1 MFMLLDACFVRQES
15 KKEFIK

>member
-1 MFMLLDACFVRQES
+1 MFMLFDACFVRQES